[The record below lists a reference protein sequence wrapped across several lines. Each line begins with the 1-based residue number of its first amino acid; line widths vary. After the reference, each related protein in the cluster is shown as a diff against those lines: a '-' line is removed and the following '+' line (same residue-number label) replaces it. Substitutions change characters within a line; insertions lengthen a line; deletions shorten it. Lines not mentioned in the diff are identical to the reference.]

1 MACRHLG
8 RATLAAIV
16 VTGSFLA
23 TACDTDEGG
32 PTGAPPDAA
41 VPWVDALVALGD
53 AAASGQDAV
62 VPRPDA
68 EPTPAPA
75 DAGNPG
81 PDADAGASTPDAD
94 ASPPPPPPLQ
104 PSATDYCELSAPF
117 FCDFYVR
124 CGRMAVDSV
133 AECLEIFGPACN
145 AAYEPQYV
153 AHAEAGL
160 LRLDGP
166 RLAACEA
173 HLATVD
179 CEAQVFDLDGACAGM
194 WAGLSPAGAPCA
206 PGIGSF
212 VCAAGT
218 ACVLDLSFCGTCEP
232 AAATGD
238 PCGPTAG
245 DLRCGPADRCA
256 DDRCVPRTPPGGAC
270 TEREDCVVAADCVD
284 GTCRTFAR
292 AAAGEA
298 CDQARR
304 CPYHSTCIGG
314 TCIVNR
320 RQGEACAA
328 GEACDGGRCAEGVCV
343 PFGATD
349 AGCANNGEC
358 LSGQCDGGR
367 CTAPVASCFGG

>member
-1 MACRHLG
+1 MRG
-8 RATLAAIV
+8 RLDLPSLAAIAAAV
-16 VTGSFLA
+16 AVS
-23 TACDTDEGG
+23 ACGDDGG
-32 PTGAPPDAA
+32 AGPGASGPDAA
-41 VPWVDALVALGD
+41 V
-53 AAASGQDAV
+53 
-62 VPRPDA
+62 RPDA
-68 EPTPAPA
+68 ASPGRDAGPRPADAAPPPSPA
-75 DAGNPG
+75 DAGT
-81 PDADAGASTPDAD
+81 DTTDAGPGTNDATALASDAAATGGD
-94 ASPPPPPPLQ
+94 AGPPPPPPLP
-104 PSATDYCELSAPF
+104 PSASDYCELSAPF

-133 AECLEIFGPACN
+133 AECLEVFGPACN

-166 RLAACEA
+166 GLAACEA

-232 AAATGD
+232 AAATGAA
-238 PCGPTAG
+238 CGPAAG

-256 DDRCVPRTPPGGAC
+256 DGLCVPRTPPGGAC

-292 AAAGEA
+292 SAAGEP
-298 CDQARR
+298 CDQTRR

-314 TCIVNR
+314 TCVVNR

-328 GEACDGGRCAEGVCV
+328 GEACDGGRCADGVCV
-343 PFGATD
+343 PFGSTD
-349 AGCANNGEC
+349 AACANNGEC
-358 LSGQCDGGR
+358 LSGQCDAGR